1 MIKLLTVWLAI
12 LLLCLA
18 GGLQS
23 ADAKVSYPIR
33 AEAGEFFTV
42 DGSLS
47 SATAGVEWQIADEE
61 AEVWYSK
68 DRRKLLCRVPTPRLI
83 QMVAIARDTDG
94 HNAVQIVTIAITGD
108 APTPAPDPPKP
119 DVVPVPPKPPT
130 PPTPPDVKPSPSRF
144 GLTPLVTTEASKVK
158 TDDRKAEAEQFAAL
172 CLTVRGKIVAGEIQA
187 SEPAAIADTIDAAVK
202 TLPKTVQQ
210 KWLPTFGKWWTGQLR
225 TLYLAGKLQTSK
237 DWSDL
242 IDETIAGLRAVQ

>member
-1 MIKLLTVWLAI
+1 MIKLLTVWVAV

-18 GGLQS
+18 GSLRA

-33 AEAGEFFTV
+33 AEAGEFFVV

-47 SATAGVEWQIADEE
+47 SATAGVEWHIADEE
-61 AEVWYSK
+61 TEVWYSR

-83 QMVAIARDTDG
+83 QLIAVAGDTDG
-94 HNAVQIVTIAITGD
+94 HNDVQIISIAITGD
-108 APTPAPDPPKP
+108 TPTPAPDPPKP

-130 PPTPPDVKPSPSRF
+130 PPDVKPSPSRF
-144 GLTPLVTTEASKVK
+144 GLTPLVTAEATKVK
-158 TDDRKAEAEQFAAL
+158 TEDRKSEAEQFAAL
-172 CLTVRGKIVAGEIQA
+172 CFTVKGKILAGEIQA
-187 SEPAAIADTIDAAVK
+187 SDPSAIADTIDAAVK

-210 KWLPTFGKWWTGQLR
+210 KWLPSFGRWWTGQLR
-225 TLYLAGKLQTSK
+225 SLYLAGKLQTSK